1 MAYPIAGGYHHRR
14 RTIIVPPT
22 TDMALVFPFD
32 HENKRFDKSFYS
44 HFLTDGRASSEQIE
58 HFLMEAE
65 EAVKQKHKWLGRF
78 KAYLIFSFVTGFFI
92 MTMYSLLTLSEVD
105 DDNYD
110 NTQYQANNNSHNKK
124 FRHHN
129 NRSHEFT
136 IEERLDVMVFGWL
149 FLIFTA
155 VVWGAIF
162 RCFKK
167 HSMKKAKKSVQ
178 EVVDRHSS
186 IFANA
191 GLRWNIPL
199 AFPHYI
205 ELWKDYKG
213 QNYMQANNQIVHMQ
227 ANNQIANKNPL
238 SFHQI
243 QHQLQNQNQNQRYP
257 TLPPNQVM
265 DQRPTYLD
273 FQNNGVSSPLLNNLP
288 QGREINNY
296 VPPYP
301 THYVTH
307 THTQ

>member
-1 MAYPIAGGYHHRR
+1 
-14 RTIIVPPT
+14 
-22 TDMALVFPFD
+22 
-32 HENKRFDKSFYS
+32 
-44 HFLTDGRASSEQIE
+44 
-58 HFLMEAE
+58 
-65 EAVKQKHKWLGRF
+65 
-78 KAYLIFSFVTGFFI
+78 
-92 MTMYSLLTLSEVD
+92 MTMYSMLTLSEVD

-110 NTQYQANNNSHNKK
+110 DTQYNANHNSHNKR

-129 NRSHEFT
+129 NRSHELD
-136 IEERLDVMVFGWL
+136 IEERLDIMVFGWL

-167 HSMKKAKKSVQ
+167 ASIKKARKTVQ
-178 EVVDRHSS
+178 EVVYRHSS
-186 IFANA
+186 VFANA
-191 GLRWNIPL
+191 GLRWNVPL

-213 QNYMQANNQIVHMQ
+213 QNYMQV
-227 ANNQIANKNPL
+227 NNQIANKNPL

-243 QHQLQNQNQNQRYP
+243 QNQLQNQNQRYP

-288 QGREINNY
+288 QGREINTY

-301 THYVTH
+301 THFVS
-307 THTQ
+307 HTQ